1 MAAPIHWHEGLFLQP
16 HHLQRL
22 QKTCLD
28 GRGEERRLT
37 WSYPY
42 GVIEARISTDELE
55 NVRVRFDKLRV
66 VMPSGIE
73 VNFPENAE
81 LPSLDIKQA
90 FASSGSVYIMLGVP
104 LWFDRRTNVVPP
116 GQVADARVKV
126 LYRTTETEIADE
138 NTGENPKPVLVRRI
152 NARLMLES
160 EDPSDLEVIP
170 LLRIVRGVGDNV
182 GLPRQDPEYVPPCL
196 VLNGSPVLRELVR
209 DLASQV
215 AASRKELVVQ
225 LTRGGFNLE
234 SANLRGLQFEQLMR
248 LRTLNKFAAR
258 LPSLAEAANIPPFF
272 MYLELRELLGELT
285 AMFPDRDEFEVA
297 PYDHD
302 NPYLAFSELS
312 SKIRSFLRGAVAP
325 SFMKVAFVN
334 VENWLTARLEDKH
347 LSGPNE
353 YFLGIK
359 TAQDPRELAA
369 LAENADEFKLMPNS
383 LRNRAIRGVM
393 LKEERFP
400 PLELPAQA
408 GLYYFRLLRHE
419 SARSW
424 TQIQTEKAAVVVWPE
439 QAKTDYEVSLYM
451 TVPPGTAT

>member
-1 MAAPIHWHEGLFLQP
+1 MAAPIHWHEGLFLLP

-22 QKTCLD
+22 QKSCLD
-28 GRGEERRLT
+28 GRGDERRLT

-42 GVIEARISTDELE
+42 GVIEARLSNDELE
-55 NVRVRFDKLRV
+55 NKRLRFDKLRV
-66 VMPSGIE
+66 VMPGGLEI
-73 VNFPENAE
+73 NFPENAE

-90 FASSGSVYIMLGVP
+90 LATSGSVYVFLGVP
-104 LWFDRRTNVVPP
+104 LWFDRRKNVVPP
-116 GQVADARVKV
+116 GEEADSRVKV
-126 LYRTTETEIADE
+126 LYRTAEVEVADE
-138 NTGENPKPVLVRRI
+138 NTGEDPKPMIVRRI
-152 NARLMLES
+152 NARLMLEN

-182 GLPRQDPEYVPPCL
+182 GVPRQDPEYVPPCL
-196 VLNGSPVLRELVR
+196 VLTGSPVLRELVR

-234 SANLRGLQFEQLMR
+234 TANLRGLQFEQLMR

-302 NPYLAFSELS
+302 NPYLPFSELS

-334 VENWLTARLEDKH
+334 IDNWLTAKLEPKH

-359 TAQDPRELAA
+359 TAQDPRALAR

-408 GLYYFRLLRHE
+408 GLYYFRLLRNE

-424 TQIQTEKAAVVVWPE
+424 AQIQTEASAVVVWPE
-439 QAKTDYEVSLYM
+439 QAQTDYDVSLYM

>member
-22 QKTCLD
+22 QKNLLD
-28 GRGEERRLT
+28 GLGEERHLT

-42 GVIEARISTDELE
+42 GVVEARLSHDELE
-55 NVRVRFDKLRV
+55 NMRIRFDKLRV
-66 VMPSGIE
+66 IMPSGLEI
-73 VNFPENAE
+73 VFPDNAE

-90 FASSGSVYIMLGVP
+90 FATSGGTIYVLLGVP
-104 LWFDRRTNVVPP
+104 LWFERRANTIAP
-116 GQVADARVKV
+116 GQVADSRVKV
-126 LYRTTETEIADE
+126 LYRTAETEIADE

-152 NARLMLES
+152 NARLLLEN
-160 EDPSDLEVIP
+160 EDRSDLEVIP
-170 LLRIVRGVGDNV
+170 LLRIVRGVGDQV
-182 GLPRQDPEYVPPCL
+182 GLPRQDPEYVAPCL
-196 VLNGSPVLRELVR
+196 VMNGSPVLRELVR
-209 DLASQV
+209 DLGSQV

-225 LTRGGFNLE
+225 LTRAGFNLE
-234 SANLRGLQFEQLMR
+234 NLRGLQFEQLMR
-248 LRTLNKFAAR
+248 LRTLNKFSAR
-258 LPSLAEAANIPPFF
+258 LPALAEAANIPPFF

-302 NPYLAFSELS
+302 NPYLPFSELS

-325 SFMKVAFVN
+325 SFLKVAFVN
-334 VENWLTARLEDKH
+334 VDGRRTAVLEPQH

-359 TAQDPRELAA
+359 TGQDPRQLAR
-369 LAENADEFKLMPNS
+369 LVENADEFKLMPRS
-383 LRNRAIRGVM
+383 LATRAIRGVL

-400 PLELPAQA
+400 PLELPAQS
-408 GLYYFRLLRHE
+408 GLYYFRLLRGE

-424 TQIQTEKAAVVVWPE
+424 QQIQTEKSAVVIWPE
-439 QAKTDYEVSLYM
+439 QESSDYEIFLYM
-451 TVPPGTAT
+451 TVPAKTAA

>member
-22 QKTCLD
+22 QKTLLD

-42 GVIEARISTDELE
+42 GVVEARISHDELE
-55 NVRVRFDKLRV
+55 NMRVRFDKLRV

-73 VNFPENAE
+73 VSFPENAE

-90 FASSGSVYIMLGVP
+90 FASSGGSVYIMLGVP

-116 GQVADARVKV
+116 GQVADSRVKV
-126 LYRTTETEIADE
+126 LYRTAETEVADE

-152 NARLMLES
+152 NARLMLEN

-170 LLRIVRGVGDNV
+170 LIRIVRGVGDQV

-196 VLNGSPVLRELVR
+196 VMTGSPVLRELVR

-215 AASRKELVVQ
+215 SASRKELVIQ

-234 SANLRGLQFEQLMR
+234 NLRGLQFEQLMR
-248 LRTLNKFAAR
+248 LRTLNKFSAR

-285 AMFPDRDEFEVA
+285 AMFPDRDEFEVS

-302 NPYLAFSELS
+302 NPYLPFSELS

-325 SFMKVAFVN
+325 SFMKVPFVN
-334 VENWLTARLEDKH
+334 IDNWLTAKLEPQH

-359 TAQDPRELAA
+359 TAQDPRELAR
-369 LAENADEFKLMPNS
+369 LAENPDEFKLMPNS

-400 PLELPAQA
+400 PLELPAQS
-408 GLYYFRLLRHE
+408 GLYYFRLLRNE

-424 TQIQTEKAAVVVWPE
+424 TQILTEKSAVVVWPE
-439 QAKTDYEVSLYM
+439 QARTDYDVTLYM